1 MIQRERERY
10 MGEQTLIVIKPD
22 AFERKLTGQ
31 ILSRFE
37 NKGFLIRELKSYIFS
52 KEKAEEFY
60 FVHRNKPFFS
70 ELVSFI
76 SSSKVVACILE
87 GENAINTVRIL
98 IGSTRSFDA
107 QPGTIRGDYGLGI
120 TNNIIHASDSYESFI
135 KESKVIFK

>member
-1 MIQRERERY
+1 MS
-10 MGEQTLIVIKPD
+10 EQTLIVIKPD

-60 FVHRNKPFFS
+60 SVHRNKPFFS

-120 TNNIIHASDSYESFI
+120 TNNIIHASDSYESFM

>member
-1 MIQRERERY
+1 MT
-10 MGEQTLIVIKPD
+10 EQTLIVIKPD

-37 NKGFLIRELKSYIFS
+37 NKGFIIKELKSYIFT

-60 FVHRNKPFFS
+60 SVHKNKSFFS

-87 GENAINTVRIL
+87 GENAINTIRLL

-135 KESKVIFK
+135 KESQVIFK

>member
-1 MIQRERERY
+1 MS
-10 MGEQTLIVIKPD
+10 EQTLIIIKPD
-22 AFERKLTGQ
+22 AFQRKLTGI

-37 NKGFLIRELKSYIFS
+37 NKGFLIKELKSYNFT

-60 FVHRNKPFFS
+60 SDHKNKSFFS

-76 SSSKVVACILE
+76 SSSTVAVCILE
-87 GENAINTVRIL
+87 GEHAINIVRQM
-98 IGSTRSFDA
+98 IGSTRSFEA

>member
-1 MIQRERERY
+1 MS
-10 MGEQTLIVIKPD
+10 EQTLIVIKPD
-22 AFERKLTGQ
+22 AFERNLTGT

-37 NKGFLIRELKSYIFS
+37 NKGLLIKELKSYVFT

-60 FVHRNKPFFS
+60 SAHQNKPFFH

-76 SSSKVVACILE
+76 SSSTVVGCILE
-87 GENAINTVRIL
+87 GEKAINVVRQM
-98 IGSTRSFDA
+98 IGSTRSFEA

-135 KESKVIFK
+135 KESQVIFK

>member
-1 MIQRERERY
+1 MS
-10 MGEQTLIVIKPD
+10 EQTLIVIKPD

-60 FVHRNKPFFS
+60 SVHRNKPFFS

-135 KESKVIFK
+135 KEFKIIFK

>member
-1 MIQRERERY
+1 MS
-10 MGEQTLIVIKPD
+10 EQTLIVIKPD
-22 AFERKLTGQ
+22 AFERKLTGT

-37 NKGFLIRELKSYIFS
+37 DKGFLIKELKSYIFT

-60 FVHRNKPFFS
+60 DAHKNRPFFS

-76 SSSKVVACILE
+76 SSSNVVACILE
-87 GENAINTVRIL
+87 GENSINIVRL
-98 IGSTRSFDA
+98 MIGTTRSFEA

-135 KESKVIFK
+135 KESKVIFN

>member
-1 MIQRERERY
+1 MIQPERERY

-60 FVHRNKPFFS
+60 SVHRNKPFFS

>member
-1 MIQRERERY
+1 MS
-10 MGEQTLIVIKPD
+10 EQTLIVIKPD
-22 AFERKLTGQ
+22 AFERKLTGT

-37 NKGFLIRELKSYIFS
+37 NKGFLIKELKSYIFT

-60 FVHRNKPFFS
+60 SAHQNKPFFN

-76 SSSKVVACILE
+76 SSSTVVACILI
-87 GENAINTVRIL
+87 GENAINVVRQM
-98 IGSTRSFDA
+98 IGSTRSFEA

>member
-1 MIQRERERY
+1 MS
-10 MGEQTLIVIKPD
+10 EQTLIIIKPD
-22 AFERKLTGQ
+22 AFQRKLTGF

-37 NKGFLIRELKSYIFS
+37 NKGFLIKELKSYNFT

-60 FVHRNKPFFS
+60 SDHKNKSFFS

-76 SSSKVVACILE
+76 SSSTVAVCILE
-87 GENAINTVRIL
+87 GENAINIVRQM
-98 IGSTRSFDA
+98 IGSTRSFEA
-107 QPGTIRGDYGLGI
+107 HPGTIRGDYGLGI

>member
-1 MIQRERERY
+1 MS
-10 MGEQTLIVIKPD
+10 EQTLIVIKPD
-22 AFERKLTGQ
+22 AFERKLTGT

-37 NKGFLIRELKSYIFS
+37 NKGFLIKELTSYIFT
-52 KEKAEEFY
+52 KENAEEFY
-60 FVHRNKPFFS
+60 SAHQNKPFFN

-76 SSSKVVACILE
+76 SSSTVVACILV
-87 GENAINTVRIL
+87 GENAINVVRQM
-98 IGSTRSFDA
+98 IGSTRSFEA

>member
-1 MIQRERERY
+1 MS
-10 MGEQTLIVIKPD
+10 EQTLIIIKPD
-22 AFERKLTGQ
+22 AFQRKLTGI

-37 NKGFLIRELKSYIFS
+37 NKGFLIKELKSYNFT

-60 FVHRNKPFFS
+60 SDHKNKPFFS

-76 SSSKVVACILE
+76 SSSTVAVCILE
-87 GENAINTVRIL
+87 GENAINIVRQM
-98 IGSTRSFDA
+98 IGSTRSFEA

>member
-1 MIQRERERY
+1 MN
-10 MGEQTLIVIKPD
+10 EQTLIVVKPD
-22 AFERKLTGQ
+22 AFERKLTGT

-37 NKGFLIRELKSYIFS
+37 LKGFVIKELKSYIFT

-60 FVHRNKPFFS
+60 SAHKDKPFFN

-76 SSSKVVACILE
+76 SSSTVVACILE
-87 GENAINTVRIL
+87 GENAINIVRL
-98 IGSTRSFDA
+98 MIGSTRSFEA

>member
-1 MIQRERERY
+1 MN
-10 MGEQTLIVIKPD
+10 EQTLIVIKPD
-22 AFERKLTGQ
+22 AFERKLTSQ

-37 NKGFLIRELKSYIFS
+37 KKGFLIKELKSYIFT

-60 FVHRNKPFFS
+60 SVHKSKPFFT

-87 GENAINTVRIL
+87 GENAINTVRLL

>member
-1 MIQRERERY
+1 MS
-10 MGEQTLIVIKPD
+10 EQTLIIIKPD
-22 AFERKLTGQ
+22 AFQRKLTGT
-31 ILSRFE
+31 ILSRFD
-37 NKGFLIRELKSYIFS
+37 NKGFLIKELKSYIFT

-60 FVHRNKPFFS
+60 SDHKNKPFFS

-76 SSSKVVACILE
+76 SSSTIVVCILE
-87 GENAINTVRIL
+87 GENAINIVRQM
-98 IGSTRSFDA
+98 IGSTRSFEA

>member
-1 MIQRERERY
+1 MS
-10 MGEQTLIVIKPD
+10 EQTLIVIKPD
-22 AFERKLTGQ
+22 AFERKLTGT

-37 NKGFLIRELKSYIFS
+37 NKGFLIKELKSYIFT

-60 FVHRNKPFFS
+60 SAHQNKPFFN

-76 SSSKVVACILE
+76 SSSTVVACILV
-87 GENAINTVRIL
+87 GENAINVVRQM
-98 IGSTRSFDA
+98 IGSTRSFEA

-120 TNNIIHASDSYESFI
+120 TNNIIHASDSNESFI

>member
-1 MIQRERERY
+1 MN
-10 MGEQTLIVIKPD
+10 EQTLIVIKPD
-22 AFERKLTGQ
+22 AFERKLTSS

-37 NKGFLIRELKSYIFS
+37 NKGFLIRELKSYIFT

-60 FVHRNKPFFS
+60 SVHKNKPFFS

-87 GENAINTVRIL
+87 GENAINTVRLL
-98 IGSTRSFDA
+98 IGATRAYDA
-107 QPGTIRGDYGLGI
+107 QPGTIRGDFGLGI

-135 KESKVIFK
+135 KESQVIFK

>member
-1 MIQRERERY
+1 MS
-10 MGEQTLIVIKPD
+10 EQTLIVIKPD
-22 AFERKLTGQ
+22 AFERNLTGT

-37 NKGFLIRELKSYIFS
+37 NKGLLIKELKSYVFT

-60 FVHRNKPFFS
+60 SDHQNKPFFH

-76 SSSKVVACILE
+76 SSSTVVVCIWE
-87 GENAINTVRIL
+87 GENAINVVRQM
-98 IGSTRSFDA
+98 IGSTRSFEA

-120 TNNIIHASDSYESFI
+120 TSNVIHASDSYESFI

>member
-1 MIQRERERY
+1 MS
-10 MGEQTLIVIKPD
+10 EQTLIVIKPD
-22 AFERKLTGQ
+22 AFERKLTGT

-37 NKGFLIRELKSYIFS
+37 KKGLLIKELKSFNFT

-60 FVHRNKPFFS
+60 SAHQNKPFFH

-76 SSSKVVACILE
+76 SSSTVVGCILE
-87 GENAINTVRIL
+87 GEKAINVVRQM
-98 IGSTRSFDA
+98 IGSTRSFEA
-107 QPGTIRGDYGLGI
+107 QPGTVRGDYGLGI